1 MLIIAA
7 LANNIFFFIIIL
19 LCWCPPFGAQL
30 QDCFADK
37 RSSLMQ
43 INQFLYRDDVAT
55 IARVALTKTPGFD
68 AGEHHLMLVLGTG
81 YFFDPVAHCT

>member
-1 MLIIAA
+1 MPTIAA
-7 LANNIFFFIIIL
+7 LANNIVFFIIIL
-19 LCWCPPFGAQL
+19 LCWYPPFAAQL

-55 IARVALTKTPGFD
+55 IARAQRALPISTATF
-68 AGEHHLMLVLGTG
+68 LISWC
-81 YFFDPVAHCT
+81 DPPTETASKRNQLS